1 MIINNITEDNKRA
14 LNIIW
19 NASDDYSIAPE
30 FKAYD
35 ESGEVEL
42 YLNYIIGATHKYYDY
57 PLLKSYFNYLKTD
70 SEHEF
75 YTKLFWIGLEHC
87 AFNKGKN
94 ERPALISLRRNYAKK
109 VLKNETE
116 TLDDNLLNVI
126 KEAHFKRVLGKEP
139 EISGNS
145 LNILND
151 LEFDDKLSTEE
162 IILEMN
168 QIIKTYFRFKYGQY
182 QVDKTENNKKS
193 KAAKQKKTEYGEEK
207 LSDSEMESMNHLYL
221 DSAETTRQVY
231 FEELKE
237 KTSKAVSKVAIEKK
251 DDSERQ
257 YIRKYFGASIISE
270 QKTHSIERSLCVG
283 NHKNTHLHF
292 TRGEFDTEFGND
304 VNAIYYNKAL
314 LEQREINLEHFN
326 ANYIKY
332 KNSILKL
339 TNKIRNTMLA
349 YFESYTGRSEAG
361 QLNAP
366 KIWRNIYANDNR
378 IFTKVYNN
386 DIGNISVDILLD
398 ASASQHERQETI
410 AAEGYIIAESFTQC
424 QIPVRVCS
432 FNSLRNYTVMNIYR
446 DYEETDKNNEI
457 FNYKTTG
464 CNRDGLAIRTAL
476 HMLESSN
483 YYNKILIVLSD
494 CKPNDTQCIP
504 DTGIKPEQTKYAGAT
519 GIIDTAYEVKKGIN
533 NGNSILC
540 VFTGEDEDIK
550 TAKKI
555 YGHNFARIYN
565 PARFA
570 EIVGVL
576 MQNQLKNL

>member
-1 MIINNITEDNKRA
+1 MQNTSEQNKRA

-19 NASDDYSIAPE
+19 NASDNYSLDPDY
-30 FKAYD
+30 KAYD
-35 ESGEVEL
+35 ENGEAEL
-42 YLNYIIGATHKYYDY
+42 YLNYIIGAVHKYCDY
-57 PLLKSYFNYLKTD
+57 SLLNSFFRYLKTD
-70 SEHEF
+70 REHEF
-75 YTKLFWIGLEHC
+75 YEQLFWIGLEHY
-87 AFNKGKN
+87 AFNKGKI
-94 ERPALISLRRNYAKK
+94 ERPVLMNLRKNYAKK
-109 VLKNETE
+109 VLKGETE
-116 TLDDNLLNVI
+116 ISDDNLLNVI
-126 KEAHFKRVLGKEP
+126 KDAHFKRVLGEP
-139 EISGNS
+139 FQISGNA

-151 LEFDDKLSTEE
+151 IEFDDSLKTEE
-162 IILEMN
+162 IILKMN
-168 QIIKTYFRFKYGQY
+168 DIIKTYFRFHYGQY
-182 QVDKTENNKKS
+182 ETDNKSS
-193 KAAKQKKTEYGEEK
+193 KKNKADLQKQTEYGEEK
-207 LSDSEMESMNHLYL
+207 LSDAELETLGNLYL
-221 DSAETTRQVY
+221 DSAETSRQVY
-231 FEELKE
+231 YEELKQ
-237 KTSKAVSKVAIEKK
+237 KDKRPVQKVTLEKK

-270 QKTHSIERSLCVG
+270 QKTHSIEKSLCTG

-304 VNAIYYNKAL
+304 ANAIYYNKSL
-314 LEQREINLEHFN
+314 KEQREINLEHYN
-326 ANYIKY
+326 SNYIKY
-332 KNSILKL
+332 KNSISKL

-349 YFESYTGRSEAG
+349 YFESYTGKSEAG
-361 QLNAP
+361 KLNAP
-366 KIWRNIYANDNR
+366 KIWRNIYINDSKV
-378 IFTKVYNN
+378 FTKVFNN

-424 QIPVRVCS
+424 QIPVKVYS
-432 FNSLRNYTVMNIYR
+432 FSSLRNYTVINLYR
-446 DYEETDKNNEI
+446 DYNETDKNKEI

-476 HMLESSN
+476 HMMEESN

-519 GIIDTAYEVKKGIN
+519 GIIDTAFEVKRGIN
-533 NGNSILC
+533 NGNSVLC

-565 PARFA
+565 PQRFA

>member
-182 QVDKTENNKKS
+182 QVDKTENNKKD
-193 KAAKQKKTEYGEEK
+193 KAAKQKQTEYGEEK

-270 QKTHSIERSLCVG
+270 QKTHSIERSLRVSR
-283 NHKNTHLHF
+283 HKNTHLHF

-304 VNAIYYNKAL
+304 VNAIYYNKPL
-314 LEQREINLEHFN
+314 LEQRDINLEHFN
-326 ANYIKY
+326 A
-332 KNSILKL
+332 
-339 TNKIRNTMLA
+339 
-349 YFESYTGRSEAG
+349 
-361 QLNAP
+361 
-366 KIWRNIYANDNR
+366 D
-378 IFTKVYNN
+378 
-386 DIGNISVDILLD
+386 
-398 ASASQHERQETI
+398 
-410 AAEGYIIAESFTQC
+410 
-424 QIPVRVCS
+424 
-432 FNSLRNYTVMNIYR
+432 
-446 DYEETDKNNEI
+446 
-457 FNYKTTG
+457 
-464 CNRDGLAIRTAL
+464 
-476 HMLESSN
+476 
-483 YYNKILIVLSD
+483 
-494 CKPNDTQCIP
+494 
-504 DTGIKPEQTKYAGAT
+504 
-519 GIIDTAYEVKKGIN
+519 
-533 NGNSILC
+533 
-540 VFTGEDEDIK
+540 
-550 TAKKI
+550 
-555 YGHNFARIYN
+555 
-565 PARFA
+565 
-570 EIVGVL
+570 
-576 MQNQLKNL
+576 